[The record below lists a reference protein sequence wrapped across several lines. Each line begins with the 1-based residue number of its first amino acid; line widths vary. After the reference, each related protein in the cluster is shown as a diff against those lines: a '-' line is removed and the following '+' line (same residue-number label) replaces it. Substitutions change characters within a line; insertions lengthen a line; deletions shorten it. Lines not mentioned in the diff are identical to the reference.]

1 MNIFLDIETIPSQH
15 PDALAEVRAT
25 LKPPGTLKK
34 PESIAA
40 WWANEAEAA
49 AVEAWRKQALDG
61 GTAGEVVSIAVC
73 GDDAPGWVRCRAQGE
88 SEAAL
93 LESFGLTVQA
103 MQGCTAYTGPDGR
116 AWPAGEPFF
125 IAHNAPFDLGYLWR
139 RCAVH
144 GVRLPFTL
152 PGPMARAGK
161 DYADTML
168 LWAGFGGRVSLDAL
182 CNALGIAS
190 PKAEGMDGAQVFDR
204 WLAGDVA
211 AIERYNLADAQAVR
225 EVWHRLNGG
234 TAQPVKASAP
244 IMEDL
249 PL

>member
-15 PDALAEVRAT
+15 PDALADVRAT

-34 PESIAA
+34 AESIAA

-61 GTAGEVVSIAVC
+61 GNAGEVVSIAVC

-88 SEAAL
+88 SEAEL
-93 LESFGLTVQA
+93 LQAFGQQVQSLVDKA
-103 MQGCTAYTGPDGR
+103 AYTAADGR
-116 AWPAGEPFF
+116 AWQVGEPFF
-125 IAHNAPFDLGYLWR
+125 VAHNAPFDLGFLWR
-139 RCAVH
+139 RCVVH

-161 DYADTML
+161 DYGDTML
-168 LWAGFGGRVSLDAL
+168 LWAGFGGRVSLDTL
-182 CNALGIAS
+182 CRALGIAS
-190 PKAEGMDGAQVFDR
+190 PKAEGMDGAQVFDH

-211 AIERYNLADAQAVR
+211 AIERYNLADAQAVG

-234 TAQPVKASAP
+234 AIKPAKTAAPVL
-244 IMEDL
+244 EDL

>member
-1 MNIFLDIETIPSQH
+1 MNIFLDLETVPSQH
-15 PDALAEVRAT
+15 PDALAAIRSA

-40 WWANEAEAA
+40 WWANDADAA
-49 AVEAWRKQALDG
+49 AVEAWRKQSLDG
-61 GTAGEVVSIAVC
+61 GTAGEIVSIALC
-73 GDDAPGWVRCRAQGE
+73 GDDGVGWVRCRAPGE

-93 LESFGLTVQA
+93 LESFGQQVQA
-103 MQGCTAYTGPDGR
+103 MQDHAAHTGPDGR
-116 AWPAGEPFF
+116 TWPVGEPFF
-125 IAHNAPFDLGYLWR
+125 IAHNAPFDLGFLWR

-161 DYADTML
+161 DFADTML
-168 LWAGFGGRVSLDAL
+168 VWAGYGGRVSLDAL
-182 CNALGIAS
+182 CRALGITS
-190 PKAEGMDGAQVFDR
+190 PKDGGIDGAQVFDR

-211 AIERYNLADAQAVR
+211 AIERYNLADAIAVC

-234 TAQPVKASAP
+234 PAMPVKPAAP

>member
-1 MNIFLDIETIPSQH
+1 MNIFIDIETVPSQH
-15 PDALAEVRAT
+15 PDALTAIRST
-25 LKPPGTLKK
+25 LRPPGTLKK

-49 AVEAWRKQALDG
+49 AVEAWRKQSLDG
-61 GTAGEVVSIAVC
+61 GTAGEVASIALC
-73 GDDAPGWVRCRAQGE
+73 GEDGPGWVCCRAPGE
-88 SEAAL
+88 SESAL
-93 LESFGLTVQA
+93 LESFGLVVQTMIEQA
-103 MQGCTAYTGPDGR
+103 ACTGPDGR
-116 AWPAGEPFF
+116 AWPVGEPFF

-144 GVRLPFTL
+144 DVRLPFAL

-168 LWAGFGGRVSLDAL
+168 MWAGYGGRVSMDAL
-182 CNALGIAS
+182 CRALGVDS
-190 PKAEGMDGAQVFDR
+190 PKDGGMDGSQVFDR
-204 WLAGDVA
+204 WLAGDVS
-211 AIERYNLADAQAVR
+211 AIERYNLADALAVR
-225 EVWHRLNGG
+225 EVWNRLHVG
-234 TAQPVKASAP
+234 TAQPVKAAAP